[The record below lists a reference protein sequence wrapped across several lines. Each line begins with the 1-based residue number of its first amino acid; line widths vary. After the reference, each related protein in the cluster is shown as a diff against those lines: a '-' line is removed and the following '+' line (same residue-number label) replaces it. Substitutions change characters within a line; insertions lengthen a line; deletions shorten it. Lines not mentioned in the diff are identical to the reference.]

1 MRPLVYY
8 LREDFIPPAMASGRD
23 VLDFSAG
30 LGDLSQYLVE
40 SGARS
45 VTATVPDVG
54 TPPVASSIR
63 WLEGVDAGNITERL
77 AVSSFDLV
85 AARMVLQFPTWEGDR
100 ADPDTMVRQFGE
112 VLRTGGRLVIAFHQ
126 FRAFEPVPAT
136 GDLPHAVGALDNAGG
151 DAAHLAR
158 VVRYLGLPP
167 REGPMGEFGFGLKIP
182 MLVTTLQTY
191 GFDIEIA
198 DDPEP
203 FTFPLD
209 LEGWDEERI
218 IDLGRRVMDLK
229 HRYLADPEQSPYDR
243 PQIVRRMLT
252 ELSGLMEFAVW
263 PIARVVAR
271 LRS

>member
-8 LREDFIPPAMASGRD
+8 LREDFIPPGMAAGRD

-30 LGDLSQYLVE
+30 LGDLSQYLIE
-40 SGARS
+40 SGASS

-54 TPPVASSIR
+54 RPPGSSSIR
-63 WLEGVDAGNITERL
+63 WLEDVDAGNITERL
-77 AVSSFDLV
+77 AASSFDLV
-85 AARMVLQFPTWEGDR
+85 AARMVLQFPTWEENQV
-100 ADPDTMVRQFGE
+100 DPDTMVGQFAE
-112 VLRTGGRLVIAFHQ
+112 VLRARGRLVIAFHQ

-136 GDLPHAVGALDNAGG
+136 GDLLDAVEALDDVSG
-151 DAAHLAR
+151 DTAHLAR

-167 REGPMGEFGFGLKIP
+167 REGPMGEVGFGLKIP
-182 MLVTTLQTY
+182 MLVTTLQTC

-209 LEGWDEERI
+209 LEGWDEASI
-218 IDLGRRVMDLK
+218 VDLGRRVMDLK
-229 HRYLADPEQSPYDR
+229 HRYLADPGQSPYDR
-243 PQIVRRMLT
+243 PRTVRRMLT
-252 ELSGLMEFAVW
+252 ELSGLMGFAVW